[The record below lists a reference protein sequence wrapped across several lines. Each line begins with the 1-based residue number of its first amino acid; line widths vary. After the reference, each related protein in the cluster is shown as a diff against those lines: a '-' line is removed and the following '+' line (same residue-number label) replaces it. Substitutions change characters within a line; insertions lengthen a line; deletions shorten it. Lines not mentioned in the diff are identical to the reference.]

1 MKTAMPA
8 PLDLDQLQS
17 FCAIADCG
25 SFTEAARRVNKTQS
39 AVSMQIKRLEE
50 RLGDELFAR
59 DGRTVLLT
67 EAGEALYARARRML
81 RLNAEI
87 VDMFSDEDLAGTI
100 HFGIPDDYAV
110 KLLPVILKRFQKTH
124 PRIVVDV
131 RCQPSRE
138 LLEEMRAGRYDL
150 VVFTQGTN
158 QEYGEPFRTERMFW
172 VASQGGQALQQEPL
186 PIAGGVRCFWKDNA
200 VEVLNRIGRDY
211 RIVYTSSNATAI
223 ASAVLADLA
232 VGFLPESALQPGM
245 EVISEAPGLPRLND
259 AQIALMRASH
269 AYGGIYD
276 ALAQHIV
283 AQMGNLDPAIRLDRT
298 LEVAS

>member
-1 MKTAMPA
+1 MTA

-50 RLGDELFAR
+50 RLGDELFVR

-87 VDMFSDEDLAGTI
+87 VDMFSDEDLSGTI

-150 VVFTQGTN
+150 IVFTQGTS

-172 VASQGGQALQQEPL
+172 VASQGGHALEQEPL
-186 PIAGGVRCFWKDNA
+186 PIAGGVRCCWKDNA
-200 VEVLNRIGRDY
+200 VEALNRIGRDY
-211 RIVYTSSNATAI
+211 RIVFSSSNATAI
-223 ASAVLADLA
+223 SSAVLADLA

-283 AQMGNLDPAIRLDRT
+283 AQMGNLESRDETP
-298 LEVAS
+298 VAAE